1 MAAGISFRK
10 LKMTGQADSP
20 RISFWLI
27 VILCLPTFV
36 ALLVV
41 LTSTMR
47 PNMSVYLL
55 IPLAFVAP
63 SCLLGAVIMAI
74 QVRRSMPRQL
84 FRGTCVVLL
93 LALVAAAAAITIVCS
108 VLISFQRASARIIQR
123 STAFIRARSR
133 EISHA
138 LSGRVAFVTGAS
150 QGIGRACAL
159 RLATAGAAVAVAAR
173 NQEKLN
179 ELVHEITA
187 AGGTAAAFP
196 LDVTDEEQVKVMI
209 KAAAAQFGKIDILV
223 NNAGITRDQLVMRMK
238 RADWDAVLQTNLTSA
253 YLCIQQVS
261 ISMVKQR
268 WGRIINIAS
277 VFGQMGQAGQA
288 NYSASKAGLIGLTM
302 AIARELGSRNIT
314 CNAVAPGFIETAM
327 TEVLG
332 EEFKQ
337 NAAKQ
342 IPLGR
347 VGSPAD
353 VANAVAFLASDEAS
367 YITGHVLNVNGGML
381 MG

>member
-1 MAAGISFRK
+1 
-10 LKMTGQADSP
+10 
-20 RISFWLI
+20 
-27 VILCLPTFV
+27 
-36 ALLVV
+36 
-41 LTSTMR
+41 
-47 PNMSVYLL
+47 MS
-55 IPLAFVAP
+55 
-63 SCLLGAVIMAI
+63 
-74 QVRRSMPRQL
+74 
-84 FRGTCVVLL
+84 
-93 LALVAAAAAITIVCS
+93 
-108 VLISFQRASARIIQR
+108 
-123 STAFIRARSR
+123 
-133 EISHA
+133 

-159 RLATAGAAVAVAAR
+159 KLATTGATVAVAAR

-179 ELVHEITA
+179 QLVDEITA
-187 AGGTAAAFP
+187 AGGTAMACA
-196 LDVTDEEQVKVMI
+196 LDVTDEEQI
-209 KAAAAQFGKIDILV
+209 KASIKSVIAQFGKIDILV
-223 NNAGITRDQLVMRMK
+223 NNAGITRDQLVMRMR

-253 YLCIQQVS
+253 YLCIQQV
-261 ISMVKQR
+261 IGSMLKQR
-268 WGRIINIAS
+268 WGRIINVAS

-332 EEFKQ
+332 DEFKQ
-337 NAAKQ
+337 TAAKQ

-347 VGSPAD
+347 VGSPDD
-353 VANAVAFLASDEAS
+353 VASAVAFLASDEAS